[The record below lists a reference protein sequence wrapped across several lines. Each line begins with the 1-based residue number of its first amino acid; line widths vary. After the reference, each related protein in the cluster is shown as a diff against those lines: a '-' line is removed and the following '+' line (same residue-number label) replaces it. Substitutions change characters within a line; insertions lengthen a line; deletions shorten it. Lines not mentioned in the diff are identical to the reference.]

1 MVRQDREQ
9 GMRWRK
15 LILPFLLP
23 IVAVLL
29 LLYLLSPNVAA
40 ESDIPL
46 LKMARSNEEIRA
58 SSHANSFNLLCHT
71 CALSVENTSLPQTV
85 PPGDSANYE
94 LSVENTGDCT
104 GTLTLTSTSQRGW
117 DVDVIPPS
125 PITLPVG
132 SPPTAV
138 TLTHTV
144 PTHEPGGTVDVVT
157 VTAVLDC
164 RLPCG
169 NCDEKAITLTTTVRE
184 FGVELE
190 PDRSASA
197 AADDAVRFTHALT
210 NTGNYTDVFGFKAT
224 STLSSSISIPATTS
238 VEPFSST
245 IIPVTIV
252 VSPSAKKGQVDTIVI
267 TATSMSDSD
276 TSDYVIDQIEVIT
289 SGCDID
295 LSTNEPIQSA
305 MPGESVTYTLMVSNV
320 GAYTG
325 IVGIETDTLKG
336 WPTVVISPAMTTL
349 PPQRSDE
356 WLVKTTIPSCTFPSE
371 KEVVDITAT
380 LDCPSCG
387 DSDEQAITLTT
398 MVGRAFGVTLE
409 PDRFASAA
417 AGETV
422 LFTHALTNT
431 GNYTDD
437 FWFKASLMSSWPI
450 TLPITTTVGPCGST
464 VVSVSVAIPLS
475 AEKGQTY
482 TIVVTATSMSSPSTS
497 DHVIDQIEVITR
509 CCEVALDIADPV
521 QFAKP
526 GETVTYTLTVSNLG
540 AHAGIASIKTDAPE
554 DWSPIVLPLTRTLL
568 PGEPADWLLSLTVPS
583 GAYPG
588 ISTTNVTAVLTCTAT
603 QTDTAPGTVT
613 TIVSTPVA
621 LIEPGTV
628 KTIPVTKD
636 VISNG
641 TVVTFTHTV
650 TNIGNLADTFT
661 FTAHSVQEHLVP
673 GWSVTWPGPEEN
685 MRPNES
691 RMVTFSV
698 TIPSRAPI
706 YSDTIVITATP
717 VSAYAHSDTATDR
730 IRDGRV
736 FLPIVIHCACPPV
749 PLCNGDF
756 EAGDLSPSWHPVD
769 EWRVTRTSCPS
780 GGSCALLGRLDYGC
794 SSVPTGAAWLEQTF
808 STPSGPPV
816 CGHPHL
822 SFHYEIHTREYRGK
836 DSFEVYLYERG
847 NRHRILK
854 IECKGNKI
862 GCVNKP
868 VVISGTCDIDLV
880 NPTDCYGKPIA
891 ADFLCT
897 DVTLRFENWNRDDNW
912 YNTWTYIDDVE
923 YTW

>member
-9 GMRWRK
+9 GMTWRK
-15 LILPFLLP
+15 LILPFPLP
-23 IVAVLL
+23 ILAVLL

-46 LKMARSNEEIRA
+46 LKMARSDEEIRA
-58 SSHANSFNLLCHT
+58 SSHANSLNLLCHT
-71 CALSVENTSLPQTV
+71 CALSVGTPTPRTQTILPK
-85 PPGDSANYE
+85 DSAVYNLE
-94 LSVENTGDCT
+94 IRNTGNCE
-104 GTLTLTSTSQRGW
+104 GVLTLTPSSRRGW
-117 DVDVIPPS
+117 GVEVIPS
-125 PITLPVG
+125 LPITLSVG
-132 SPPTAV
+132 SLTIV
-138 TLTHTV
+138 TLYHTA
-144 PTHEPGGTVDVVT
+144 PACELSGTMDMV
-157 VTAVLDC
+157 AV
-164 RLPCG
+164 
-169 NCDEKAITLTTTVRE
+169 
-184 FGVELE
+184 
-190 PDRSASA
+190 
-197 AADDAVRFTHALT
+197 
-210 NTGNYTDVFGFKAT
+210 
-224 STLSSSISIPATTS
+224 
-238 VEPFSST
+238 
-245 IIPVTIV
+245 
-252 VSPSAKKGQVDTIVI
+252 
-267 TATSMSDSD
+267 
-276 TSDYVIDQIEVIT
+276 
-289 SGCDID
+289 
-295 LSTNEPIQSA
+295 
-305 MPGESVTYTLMVSNV
+305 
-320 GAYTG
+320 
-325 IVGIETDTLKG
+325 
-336 WPTVVISPAMTTL
+336 
-349 PPQRSDE
+349 
-356 WLVKTTIPSCTFPSE
+356 
-371 KEVVDITAT
+371 TAT
-380 LDCPSCG
+380 LDCPSCD
-387 DSDEQAITLTT
+387 DSDEQATTITTI
-398 MVGRAFGVTLE
+398 VGRVFGVTLE

-417 AGETV
+417 VGETV
-422 LFTHALTNT
+422 LLTHALTNT

-437 FWFKASLMSSWPI
+437 FWFKAASMSSWPI
-450 TLPITTTVGPCGST
+450 TLPITTTVGPCSST
-464 VVSVSVAIPLS
+464 VVPVSVAIPLS
-475 AEKGQTY
+475 AEKGQTD

-497 DHVIDQIEVITR
+497 DHVMDQIEVITR

-526 GETVTYTLTVSNLG
+526 GETVTYTLTVFNLG
-540 AHAGIASIKTDAPE
+540 AHAGIASIETDAPE

-568 PGEPADWLLSLTVPS
+568 PREPADWLLSLTVPS

-613 TIVSTPVA
+613 TIVSTPIA

-628 KTIPVTKD
+628 KTIPVTED
-636 VISNG
+636 VINNG
-641 TVVTFTHTV
+641 TVVTFIHAV
-650 TNIGNLADTFT
+650 TNIGNLAGTFT
-661 FTAHSVQEHLVP
+661 FTAHSVQEHLVL

-698 TIPSRAPI
+698 TIPSRAPT

-717 VSAYAHSDTATDR
+717 VSARAHSDTAMDR

-736 FLPIVIHCACPPV
+736 FLPIVIRCACPTV

-756 EAGDLSPSWHPVD
+756 EAGDLSPCWHPVD

-794 SSVPTGAAWLEQTF
+794 SSVPTGTAWLEQTF

-822 SFHYEIHTREYRGK
+822 SFHYEIHTREHRGK

-868 VVISGTCDIDLV
+868 VVISGTCDIDLA

-897 DVTLRFENWNRDDNW
+897 EVTLHFENRTSGDYW
-912 YNTWTYIDDVE
+912 YNTWTYIDNVE